1 MEHYSC
7 VVDLLSRVGHL
18 NYAMEFVSTM
28 PIEPNEMVWQTLLG
42 TCRVHGNAELE
53 ELASQEMLC
62 FRAKNSA
69 TYVLLSNTYI

>member
-1 MEHYSC
+1 MLWPRRKKVFDRISNADTVLWTAIISETENYSC

-42 TCRVHGNAELE
+42 TCRIY
-53 ELASQEMLC
+53 SP
-62 FRAKNSA
+62 
-69 TYVLLSNTYI
+69 